1 MAASTEKSRVRNDA
15 ENRCTEM
22 TNKLKIVVPF
32 GCYVEFECYH
42 CCFKYFDWR
51 SNICQIICVR
61 MLMLFHLVG
70 VGVLNRV
77 GLKTFVVLRVRFRN
91 LSLKNTSAFLR
102 QPLIIINE
110 LT

>member
-1 MAASTEKSRVRNDA
+1 M
-15 ENRCTEM
+15 EM
-22 TNKLKIVVPF
+22 TTKLKIVVPF
-32 GCYVEFECYH
+32 GCHVEFECYR

-51 SNICQIICVR
+51 SKVYQIICVR
-61 MLMLFHLVG
+61 LLMLFHL

-91 LSLKNTSAFLR
+91 LSPKNTSAFLR
-102 QPLIIINE
+102 QPLIFINE